1 MTDNEKRAHDL
12 AIASIPIAFENHQS
26 AILNELI
33 PEDTPFDIYSTY
45 MECYKNALESF
56 NRDF

>member
-12 AIASIPIAFENHQS
+12 AIAFIPMAFENHKA
-26 AILNELI
+26 AIYNESI
-33 PEDTPFDIYSTY
+33 PEDTHFDIYSVY

>member
-12 AIASIPIAFENHQS
+12 AISSISIAFENHKT
-26 AILNELI
+26 AIYNESI
-33 PEDTPFDIYSTY
+33 PEDTPFDIYSVY